1 MWFKKKKPWVRW
13 YSVDRGVAELS
24 PWFPAKQLKR
34 PWRMNALREQG
45 GRNREEKK
53 CPALKAQRMWHRLTE
68 EMHGRRMETPEGF
81 THAVTC
87 PAMSS
92 IMDSGYILPLPA
104 DVLIQTHG
112 DGHNFEWRSQT
123 LFSSIDAFVKAHP
136 PEQTT
141 GVRETFQSKSLD
153 WTIKLELPWRVQ
165 AHPDVVFLQMPISY
179 HKEDRFSV
187 PTGIVDPKYSYEIN
201 LQLFWHKIEKGEYLM
216 EAGTPLCQW
225 IPMHRDFVS
234 MQGWDVIIETA
245 NQEDQ
250 ENNEIMDYQRKKQFL
265 ESSTLNERIDNHAQ
279 VLAMNKNKER
289 FE

>member
-1 MWFKKKKPWVRW
+1 M
-13 YSVDRGVAELS
+13 
-24 PWFPAKQLKR
+24 
-34 PWRMNALREQG
+34 
-45 GRNREEKK
+45 
-53 CPALKAQRMWHRLTE
+53 
-68 EMHGRRMETPEGF
+68 
-81 THAVTC
+81 
-87 PAMSS
+87 
-92 IMDSGYILPLPA
+92 
-104 DVLIQTHG
+104 
-112 DGHNFEWRSQT
+112 
-123 LFSSIDAFVKAHP
+123 
-136 PEQTT
+136 
-141 GVRETFQSKSLD
+141 
-153 WTIKLELPWRVQ
+153 Q

-265 ESSTLNERIDNHAQ
+265 ESSTLNERIANHAQ